1 MTKAG
6 LTNKQLYHFRWTAS
20 LHVGASIAIPKR
32 KELTQHLPFSGF
44 RFAVTEIKAILF
56 VLIRGFHFDLP
67 TPKVEIEKK
76 TS

>member
-1 MTKAG
+1 MR
-6 LTNKQLYHFRWTAS
+6 N
-20 LHVGASIAIPKR
+20 
-32 KELTQHLPFSGF
+32 ELTQNLPFSGF

-76 TS
+76 TSYA